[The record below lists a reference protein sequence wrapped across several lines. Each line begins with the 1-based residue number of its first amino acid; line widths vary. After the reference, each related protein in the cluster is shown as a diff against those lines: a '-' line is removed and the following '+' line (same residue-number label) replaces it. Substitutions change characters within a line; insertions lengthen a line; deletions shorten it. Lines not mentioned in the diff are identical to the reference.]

1 MRDIPP
7 TPPIESKEQE
17 KEDTSS
23 SPAGA
28 REAEAVFA
36 VLYAKANEAIRLL
49 DGTHRPPRPERVI
62 AYAQSIMGITKDF
75 ALIWYNSMT
84 EQGWL
89 DLDGEPIRNWTYM
102 LRAWKNG
109 EEYYK
114 AKQALL
120 AAEAKRMGEDAK
132 RGVTRRPGPRKA
144 DNWIGTPPDRI
155 EDVF

>member
-1 MRDIPP
+1 MDA
-7 TPPIESKEQE
+7 KEKKKE
-17 KEDTSS
+17 KSALKENRREDTSS
-23 SPAGA
+23 SPAYA
-28 REAEAVFA
+28 RA
-36 VLYAKANEAIRLL
+36 LKAIELL
-49 DGTHRPPRPERVI
+49 EGTHKPPHPDRVV
-62 AYAQSIMGITKDF
+62 AYAQAIMAIEKEF
-75 ALIWYNSMT
+75 ALAWYEAMT

-89 DLDGEPIRNWTYM
+89 DLDGQPIRNWTYM